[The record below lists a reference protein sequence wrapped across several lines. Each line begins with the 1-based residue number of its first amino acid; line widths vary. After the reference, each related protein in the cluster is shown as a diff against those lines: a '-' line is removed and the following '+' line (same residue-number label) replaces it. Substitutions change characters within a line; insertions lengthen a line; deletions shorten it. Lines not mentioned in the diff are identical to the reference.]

1 MSANVLQDIERQI
14 LSSTKDY
21 YKLKHNYMFENM
33 ALVDYLKAA

>member
-1 MSANVLQDIERQI
+1 MSANVLQDIERKI

-21 YKLKHNYMFENM
+21 YRLKHNFMFENM